1 MIAVAAKDLQARC
14 RRVTCVGIPNLYHV
28 TTVGSL
34 ERSDKTLI
42 HQFIPRFPS
51 VLSLLAAILLGSF
64 VHADTLDQIRQRGR
78 LRWGG
83 DEEGGG
89 PYIYRDKANDLVGF
103 EVEIMDEIGHRLGAK
118 SEFVQGNWSDL
129 TKTLDSRPDLVDV
142 IANGFELTPEN
153 LTSARLATIPYYVY
167 ELQLISRKQDSPVSS
182 WQSLADRAK
191 KVRVGVLSQTA
202 ADVYA
207 HKNFDE
213 SAEVVRYE
221 STTDIL
227 REIENKKLDATIQDT
242 PATVFLL
249 PRYPSLAVVDVPVG
263 RGFYVIYCRAGDER
277 LRDAIDGALLGMTR
291 DGSLRRIC
299 NRYGIWNSGQDW
311 FDKQSSLVADSDKP
325 EAPVATYTGWS
336 AVRANI
342 GIMLKA
348 AGMTVFLTVTSMPLA
363 MLAGLLIALGR
374 LYGPGLL
381 RPILSIYVE
390 VIRGT
395 PLLLQLTVI
404 FFLLPGIHINLPAV
418 AAAILGLAINYSAYE
433 AEIYRAGL
441 LAIPSGQMEAALA
454 LGMTRRQALRH
465 VIVPQAV
472 RLVIP
477 PVTNDFIALFKDTA
491 VCSVITVVE
500 LTKQYTLL
508 ASTPHAY
515 LQFAAITA
523 GLYMVMSYPLA
534 VLTRRMERRSQR
546 VNV

>member
-1 MIAVAAKDLQARC
+1 LA
-14 RRVTCVGIPNLYHV
+14 NH
-28 TTVGSL
+28 
-34 ERSDKTLI
+34 
-42 HQFIPRFPS
+42 FIPRLSP
-51 VLSLLAAILLGSF
+51 VLSLLAAILFNSS
-64 VHADTLDQIRQRGR
+64 VHADTLDEIRQRGV

-89 PYIYRDKANDLVGF
+89 PYIFRDEDKKLVGF
-103 EVEIMDEIGHRLGAK
+103 EVEVMDEIGHRLGVK
-118 SEFVQGNWSDL
+118 SKFVQGNWSDL

-167 ELQLISRKQDSPVSS
+167 ELQLISRKQDSPVLS
-182 WQSLADRAK
+182 WQSLTDGAK

-207 HKNFDE
+207 HKNFD
-213 SAEVVRYE
+213 ATAKVIRYE

-242 PATVFLL
+242 PATVFHL
-249 PRYPSLAVVDVPVG
+249 PKYPSLEVIGAPVG
-263 RGFYVIYCRAGDER
+263 QGFYVIYCRIGNER
-277 LRDAIDGALLGMTR
+277 LREAMDSALLAMTR
-291 DGSLRRIC
+291 DGALRRIY

-311 FDKQSSLVADSDKP
+311 FDKQSSRSADSNP
-325 EAPVATYTGWS
+325 SEAPIATYTGWS

-363 MLAGLLIALGR
+363 MLVGLLIALGR
-374 LYGPGLL
+374 LYGPALL
-381 RPILSIYVE
+381 RPLLTIYVE
-390 VIRGT
+390 IIRGT

-404 FFLLPGIHINLPAV
+404 FFLLPGLGINLPAIT
-418 AAAILGLAINYSAYE
+418 AAILGLAINYSAYE

-441 LAIPSGQMEAALA
+441 LAIPVGQMEAALA

-523 GLYMVMSYPLA
+523 ALYMVMSYPLA